1 MTPLP
6 DAVTVVLRDIS
17 ATYPVPV
24 HVEPIAAGGGNDV
37 WITVDIHSKAGI
49 RVADALAPAEQIAD
63 VADQVADWL
72 VESLPGA
79 GYPAVWPE
87 CPSPRLA
94 PDAGAGG
101 RSGGGMGMSRWC
113 RRHRRDRVSHV
124 AHPTA
129 RGSVLAG

>member
-37 WITVDIHSKAGI
+37 WITVDTHSKAGI

-79 GYPAVWPE
+79 GYRAVWPE
-87 CPSPRLA
+87 CPLH
-94 PDAGAGG
+94 PDSHPMQARVVEAAAVWVCPAGVDAI
-101 RSGGGMGMSRWC
+101 
-113 RRHRRDRVSHV
+113 V
-124 AHPTA
+124 AI
-129 RGSVLAG
+129 GSLT